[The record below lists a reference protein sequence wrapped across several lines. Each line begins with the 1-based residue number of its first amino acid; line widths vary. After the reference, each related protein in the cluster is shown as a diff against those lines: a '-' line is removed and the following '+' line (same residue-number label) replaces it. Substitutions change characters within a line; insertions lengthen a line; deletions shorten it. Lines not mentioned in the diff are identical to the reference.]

1 MKQIERESTIDQTK
15 TKTEGGGVE
24 IDDGELEVGDGGSM
38 LQVDSSALQA
48 RARRATC
55 LRSTAVCFGLGT
67 RQRCAQRPGSRQ
79 RCPLRLETW

>member
-38 LQVDSSALQA
+38 LEVDSSALQA
-48 RARRATC
+48 RAR
-55 LRSTAVCFGLGT
+55 
-67 RQRCAQRPGSRQ
+67 
-79 RCPLRLETW
+79 